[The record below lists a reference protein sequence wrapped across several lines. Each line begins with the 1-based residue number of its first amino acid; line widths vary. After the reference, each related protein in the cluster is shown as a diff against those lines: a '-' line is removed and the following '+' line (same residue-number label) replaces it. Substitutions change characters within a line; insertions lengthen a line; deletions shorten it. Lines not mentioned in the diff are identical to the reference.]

1 MASVLTCES
10 RSRRPVAVV
19 SRPTWPALLRRHRR
33 SSVERA
39 DTSDSSVDWWPPGTG
54 PGERGYSA
62 RLLPGPGQ
70 HDELPGAA
78 CAKNIAASCSERHR
92 SADRY
97 LNAGH
102 FRPRQARLSTS
113 PVGRPGPITPPA
125 TPAPRD
131 QAPVVGWIIACQN
144 TPHGGCSDTQSRAW
158 VPGRALRSPG
168 GRGTAGRAPPS
179 AGPPP
184 QRRRSGCRAPRSRGE
199 RGRTPPCARPRRRRA
214 RCPASR
220 PARW

>member
-1 MASVLTCES
+1 MASVLACES

-19 SRPTWPALLRRHRR
+19 SRPTWPALLRRHRC

-78 CAKNIAASCSERHR
+78 CVKNIAASCSERHR

-102 FRPRQARLSTS
+102 SRPSQAHPSTRPRRQARSDHTTSHASPAGPELQWSAGSLS
-113 PVGRPGPITPPA
+113 VKTPLMGGA
-125 TPAPRD
+125 VTLNHGMGARAGAQAPR
-131 QAPVVGWIIACQN
+131 W
-144 TPHGGCSDTQSRAW
+144 SRYS
-158 VPGRALRSPG
+158 R
-168 GRGTAGRAPPS
+168 PS
-179 AGPPP
+179 AS
-184 QRRRSGCRAPRSRGE
+184 QCRAS
-199 RGRTPPCARPRRRRA
+199 AA
-214 RCPASR
+214 AS
-220 PARW
+220 